1 MSFMHLV
8 VTFGIIKPMET
19 IVLLMT
25 IEESIVS
32 YSEFHLNM
40 KLCKA
45 QVVMKF
51 SGIRPNLP
59 MLVKYD
65 TAGLLVQG

>member
-1 MSFMHLV
+1 MHLV

-25 IEESIVS
+25 IEKSIVS

-45 QVVMKF
+45 QV
-51 SGIRPNLP
+51 SGNKVQWDQAKPA
-59 MLVKYD
+59 Y
-65 TAGLLVQG
+65 AGEI